1 MAFRGEH
8 NPTVAESHQQQ
19 GGTKM
24 KKVLVLAAAITLLAA
39 PAFAG
44 IANTKHDLS
53 SGSTTTG
60 TKSTNYSELCV
71 FCHTPHGATTG
82 LNAPLWNRTVAA
94 TFAATALYN
103 STTLNQTVSNPT
115 TVLNAVNGS
124 DALLCLSCHD
134 GLSLTGAL
142 KNPANSAANAQ
153 PLGLANITGNANL
166 GTSLTNDHPIGMAY
180 PGVQT
185 ADTAGFVA
193 PTGTTA
199 VAGLPLYGTTGVM
212 WCSSCHD
219 VHDNTNAPFLNV
231 ANAGSALCLT
241 CHIK

>member
-1 MAFRGEH
+1 
-8 NPTVAESHQQQ
+8 
-19 GGTKM
+19 M

-53 SGSTTTG
+53 SGSTATN
-60 TKSTNYSELCV
+60 KSSNYSELCV

-94 TFAATALYN
+94 VFAATALYN
-103 STTLNQTVSNPT
+103 STTLDQTNSNPT
-115 TVLNAVNGS
+115 TVLNAVNTS

-134 GLSLTGAL
+134 GASLTGAL
-142 KNPANSAANAQ
+142 KNPANSSSNAQ
-153 PLGLANITGNANL
+153 PLGLANITGNSNL

-180 PGVQT
+180 PAVAT
-185 ADTAGFVA
+185 ASGAGEFVA
-193 PTGTTA
+193 ATGVTD

-219 VHDNTNAPFLNV
+219 VHNNANAPFLNV
-231 ANAGSALCLT
+231 ANDGSALCLT
-241 CHIK
+241 CHVK